1 MESVFLVVHL
11 MVAIAIIIIVL
22 IQPAESG
29 GFVGGGNMSNMMKPR
44 SGADTL
50 TRLTTIFA
58 GIFFLTS
65 LSLAVIAKGTA
76 PEKDIL
82 QLADEAAAAK
92 EIKTDG
98 QPKAPISK

>member
-11 MVAIAIIIIVL
+11 MVALAIIIIVL

-29 GFVGGGNMSNMMKPR
+29 GFVGGGNMSGMMKPR

-50 TRLTTIFA
+50 QRLTTIFA
-58 GIFFLTS
+58 GIFFVTS
-65 LSLAVIAKGTA
+65 LSLAVMAKNSS

-82 QLADEAAAAK
+82 KLADEAAAAK
-92 EIKTDG
+92 EVKEEK
-98 QPKAPISK
+98 PKAPISK